1 MRKHH
6 LEHPR
11 NDKSL
16 IWPTGGDANIKTHF
30 ACRVKAV
37 TDLCGSKFSPL
48 PAALLMLEGDPP
60 VVHCW
65 QFECTVTC
73 SQAAAALQCRDSTGS
88 RVGESLPEVWCLAC
102 SSVSSVTPTKAN
114 LTSLAQLTQLILLSC
129 FWNLHINSLSIPDQ
143 LGTCVAATLKIV
155 QVSTTF
161 SNCSHNFSKEDHAPC
176 YTENEESFWCNMWCV
191 DKGDSSRR
199 VTVLELCLSRAAM
212 WPWFGIVFIPCG
224 HVAMISKQKK

>member
-1 MRKHH
+1 MAAERTSCSVYSQKYKISLRKYRMDLVKPAQIHKIQNIRFQQGNRMRKHH

-16 IWPTGGDANIKTHF
+16 IWSTGGDANIKTHF

-37 TDLCGSKFSPL
+37 TDMCGSKFSPL

-88 RVGESLPEVWCLAC
+88 RVGERKACQRFGALLAR
-102 SSVSSVTPTKAN
+102 
-114 LTSLAQLTQLILLSC
+114 Q
-129 FWNLHINSLSIPDQ
+129 
-143 LGTCVAATLKIV
+143 
-155 QVSTTF
+155 
-161 SNCSHNFSKEDHAPC
+161 
-176 YTENEESFWCNMWCV
+176 
-191 DKGDSSRR
+191 
-199 VTVLELCLSRAAM
+199 
-212 WPWFGIVFIPCG
+212 
-224 HVAMISKQKK
+224 

>member
-30 ACRVKAV
+30 ASRFKAV

-88 RVGESLPEVWCLAC
+88 RVGERKACQRFGALLAR
-102 SSVSSVTPTKAN
+102 
-114 LTSLAQLTQLILLSC
+114 Q
-129 FWNLHINSLSIPDQ
+129 
-143 LGTCVAATLKIV
+143 
-155 QVSTTF
+155 
-161 SNCSHNFSKEDHAPC
+161 
-176 YTENEESFWCNMWCV
+176 
-191 DKGDSSRR
+191 
-199 VTVLELCLSRAAM
+199 
-212 WPWFGIVFIPCG
+212 
-224 HVAMISKQKK
+224 

>member
-37 TDLCGSKFSPL
+37 TDLYGSKFSPL

-88 RVGESLPEVWCLAC
+88 RVGERKACQRFGALLARQWAPSPQLRLTWQVWLNWHNWY
-102 SSVSSVTPTKAN
+102 SFPVSEIWISI
-114 LTSLAQLTQLILLSC
+114 LYQYQTSLVL
-129 FWNLHINSLSIPDQ
+129 
-143 LGTCVAATLKIV
+143 
-155 QVSTTF
+155 VSP
-161 SNCSHNFSKEDHAPC
+161 H
-176 YTENEESFWCNMWCV
+176 
-191 DKGDSSRR
+191 
-199 VTVLELCLSRAAM
+199 
-212 WPWFGIVFIPCG
+212 
-224 HVAMISKQKK
+224 

>member
-88 RVGESLPEVWCLAC
+88 RVGERKACQRFGALLARQWAP
-102 SSVSSVTPTKAN
+102 SPQLTEAN
-114 LTSLAQLTQLILLSC
+114 LTSLAQLTQLILLLTPVSEI
-129 FWNLHINSLSIPDQ
+129 WISILYQYQTSLV
-143 LGTCVAATLKIV
+143 L
-155 QVSTTF
+155 VSPP
-161 SNCSHNFSKEDHAPC
+161 H
-176 YTENEESFWCNMWCV
+176 
-191 DKGDSSRR
+191 
-199 VTVLELCLSRAAM
+199 
-212 WPWFGIVFIPCG
+212 
-224 HVAMISKQKK
+224 